1 MAEKLEEVKKAAQV
15 RADELTQS
23 MGVKVHPIVF
33 MTEEEDNPV
42 VGYVKEPS
50 RAVKIAVMDKSL
62 VGMYSAANEMLDVVL
77 LKEHSDPRIYS
88 EKTEHDKFNLGATM
102 AVYDLVQV
110 SVNVADKKK

>member
-1 MAEKLEEVKKAAQV
+1 MADKLEVAKAQAQV

-33 MTEEEDNPV
+33 MGNSEDDIV
-42 VGYVKEPS
+42 VGYVKEPT

-77 LKEHSDPRIYS
+77 LKEHSDVRIYS
-88 EKTEHDKFNLGATM
+88 ENPQHDKFNLGATM
-102 AVYDLVQV
+102 AVYELVKV